1 MAKGKGKTVIQKET
15 ASNSKQ
21 PRITEDPQSFYGNH
35 PVWSFKLLDN
45 NYTKWG
51 FVHADDLYTSVIC
64 KLKDFEGMTWNEI
77 LKASGAK
84 AHGNNSHYENV
95 AELIPEAQKR
105 WKELKLEEYDQAFS
119 LRLTNLHRL
128 YGILQDGVF
137 RVVWFDQKHEIYP
150 VKK

>member
-1 MAKGKGKTVIQKET
+1 
-15 ASNSKQ
+15 
-21 PRITEDPQSFYGNH
+21 
-35 PVWSFKLLDN
+35 
-45 NYTKWG
+45 
-51 FVHADDLYTSVIC
+51 
-64 KLKDFEGMTWNEI
+64 MTWNEI

-84 AHGNNSHYENV
+84 THGNNSHYENV

-128 YGILQDGVF
+128 YGVLQDGVF
-137 RVVWFDQKHEIYP
+137 RIVWFDQKHEIYP